1 MLPKFLAKCYPEQV
15 CRCHR
20 VYISQEDTDYHS
32 RKMYRADRSI
42 RKAAHARQGDARRRT
57 VSRMLEEA
65 MGVPGAKS
73 TGPSSATERLEGGIP
88 CVRAQAPR
96 PQQFAEK
103 LSICQKDFPYS
114 SSPSSAGKSSESPK
128 SSRTEHVSTLTQHA
142 LTSPDSARNL
152 SNDSDHIVEEDI
164 LSMKRCFG
172 SKQKCFRAASEQD
185 GEGENE
191 EHGLGTSQNKE
202 HRGMLQ
208 RDQNT
213 ENGGQR
219 NEGLEEDE

>member
-1 MLPKFLAKCYPEQV
+1 MLPKFLAKGYPEQA

-20 VYISQEDTDYHS
+20 VYISPEDTDYHS

-73 TGPSSATERLEGGIP
+73 TGPSSTTERPEGGIS
-88 CVRAQAPR
+88 CVRAKAPQ

-114 SSPSSAGKSSESPK
+114 SSPSSAGRSSESPK

-152 SNDSDHIVEEDI
+152 SNDSDPIVEKDI
-164 LSMKRCFG
+164 LSMKRCFSMS

-185 GEGENE
+185 EEGENE
-191 EHGLGTSQNKE
+191 QHGLGTSQNKE

-213 ENGGQR
+213 EM
-219 NEGLEEDE
+219 EGSERKD